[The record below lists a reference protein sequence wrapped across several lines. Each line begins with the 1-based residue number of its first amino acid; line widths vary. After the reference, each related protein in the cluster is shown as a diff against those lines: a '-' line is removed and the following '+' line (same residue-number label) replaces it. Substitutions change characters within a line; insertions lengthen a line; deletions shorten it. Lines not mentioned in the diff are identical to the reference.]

1 MARKEL
7 FGIFSPV
14 LGEEKDFPT
23 ILLDKTIQVENSNI
37 VRKYGEIH
45 RRQMREPDMLDS
57 GDAKSQTPDTNPII
71 HYHLFVKRSTAAQ
84 YLLAF
89 TKAHIYLWNSVG
101 ETWDVKFTCSAD
113 CTEWS
118 TVTYNDKVIATN
130 NVDMVL
136 VWDTTGYFIPLQN
149 TTPIVITNA
158 TRTNPC
164 KVTAGTHGLTN
175 GDRVFIKDVVGMT
188 EINNLQF
195 IITVVDPDNFTL
207 NGVNSSAYTAYD
219 SAGTVVEFEGIEYS
233 RAYSNE
239 TSVDVTSAIGQ
250 NVLSVAATTGYVSTD
265 KIVIGR
271 GTVREEEAVVDSVQA
286 GVSLTLISNLTYTH
300 TANAKTTVDADSAAG
315 QKVLNVASTT
325 NYAADEYVSINIGG
339 DRWEVRKIDT
349 IQEGVSLTFTVN
361 LSYEHTAVQGDE
373 VVGTAGTND
382 TVEEYT
388 SSYLTKA
395 KYVTTF
401 ENYLELGY
409 TYEDGTSHPQR
420 IRWSDI
426 GDETDWAADDAGSAE
441 TEGADFITG
450 FKIYSGK
457 LIIFKEL
464 SRIIQTLVSYSDVW
478 NWVKMP
484 GAIGCLSNH
493 SIVEDPDG
501 RVYWLANDLT
511 FREME
516 TGEISH
522 AIDPIVKLIE
532 PSSAHLVYGQFM
544 DETGEIWWS
553 IPYDNALNNKV
564 ITYKEGSWGELDLSI
579 PAFGNYKEA

>member
-7 FGIFSPV
+7 FGIFSPI
-14 LGEEKDFPT
+14 LGEKRDFPT
-23 ILLDKTIQVENSNI
+23 ILLDKTIQTENMNI

-45 RRQMREPDMLDS
+45 RRQMREPDMLDGS
-57 GDAKSQTPDTNPII
+57 DAKSQTPDTNPII
-71 HYHLFVKRSTAAQ
+71 HFHLFVKRSTAAQ

-89 TKAHIYLWNSVG
+89 TKAHIYLWNSAAK
-101 ETWDVKFTCSAD
+101 TWDLKFTCSAD

-136 VWDTTGYFIPLQN
+136 VWDTSGYFIPLQN
-149 TTPIVITNA
+149 TIATAITAA
-158 TRTNPC
+158 TQANPC
-164 KVTAGTHGLTN
+164 KITAAGHGLTN

-188 EINNLQF
+188 QINNLQF
-195 IITVVDPDNFTL
+195 IVTVVDVDNFTL

-219 SAGTVVEFEGIEYS
+219 SAGTVVEFEGIDYDGS
-233 RAYSNE
+233 HF
-239 TSVDVTSAIGQ
+239 V
-250 NVLSVAATTGYVSTD
+250 
-265 KIVIGR
+265 
-271 GTVREEEAVVDSVQA
+271 
-286 GVSLTLISNLTYTH
+286 
-300 TANAKTTVDADSAAG
+300 
-315 QKVLNVASTT
+315 
-325 NYAADEYVSINIGG
+325 
-339 DRWEVRKIDT
+339 
-349 IQEGVSLTFTVN
+349 
-361 LSYEHTAVQGDE
+361 
-373 VVGTAGTND
+373 
-382 TVEEYT
+382 
-388 SSYLTKA
+388 TKA

-401 ENYLELGY
+401 ENYLQLGY
-409 TYEDGTSHPQR
+409 TYENGTSYPQR
-420 IRWSDI
+420 IRWCDI
-426 GDETDWAADDAGSAE
+426 GDETDWASGDAGSAE
-441 TEGADFITG
+441 TEGADFIKG

-457 LIIFKEL
+457 LIIFKET

-532 PSSAHLVYGQFM
+532 PSSAYLVCGQFM

-553 IPYDNALNNKV
+553 IPYSNALNNKV
-564 ITYKEGSWGELDLSI
+564 ITYKEGSWGELDI
-579 PAFGNYKEA
+579 VTPAFGNYKEA